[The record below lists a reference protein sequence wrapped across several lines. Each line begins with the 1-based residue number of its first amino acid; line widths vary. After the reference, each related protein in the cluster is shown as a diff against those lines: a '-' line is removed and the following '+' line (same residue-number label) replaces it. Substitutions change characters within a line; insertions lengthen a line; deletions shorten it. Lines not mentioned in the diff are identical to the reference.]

1 MVLQVRVPLTESG
14 QSGSPGLR
22 ARQINVPRRREE
34 EREKENAKT
43 YPMAA
48 NRARVQKTK
57 QKLV

>member
-1 MVLQVRVPLTESG
+1 MVLQVRVPLTENG
-14 QSGSPGLR
+14 RNGSPGLR

-48 NRARVQKTK
+48 NRARVRKTK
-57 QKLV
+57 QRLV